1 MSLPSRHP
9 GRVPTMPGG
18 SPNLRT
24 VTATAVKRAT
34 PAAPPDPGSS
44 PARRWSPLELLPP
57 VLLLVLGAVLLAPG
71 HGLWFDELFTAEVAR
86 LPLGEILSAIVS
98 GRGTTDYLATVPP
111 SYNAPYYLVVHLW
124 VSLPGLGGD
133 TSLRVLSL
141 LAAAGGLALVTR
153 AVARLAGRA
162 TGVLAG
168 VVLAISPLV
177 LEQAVEARSY
187 GLAVLATGGAFLG
200 LVRWLQEPP
209 RGLVL
214 LGLAGAGAGLAHW
227 YALTAVAA
235 FVVAAVLLRRGR
247 ALPVVLVGS
256 AAALPALAFVA
267 LAVLNGTGSRNAEH
281 LHDTGGRLAGLALDA
296 WAGGVTVLAALTA
309 GLALVGAVRATG
321 ARVVAVCWAV
331 VPLLL
336 LTLAELVRPVY
347 LPRYLLAG
355 LLGVGV
361 LAAVGALALPRAARW
376 PVAGL
381 LVALSLLAS
390 SPLADRGPRERSD
403 EVVAWLAE
411 RQRAGEPVVAADQR
425 SATGLDHYTRRDAP
439 RLRADLVLPP
449 DDAPPD
455 AERVWLVR
463 RLFDGAPEPTD
474 DDEILRGAGYRM
486 VEQVDFPASKTDLVV
501 QVWER

>member
-1 MSLPSRHP
+1 VTAALDRTPRPPPEAPGTSAPPRWSLP
-9 GRVPTMPGG
+9 
-18 SPNLRT
+18 
-24 VTATAVKRAT
+24 
-34 PAAPPDPGSS
+34 
-44 PARRWSPLELLPP
+44 ELLPP
-57 VLLLVLGAVLLAPG
+57 VALVLLGTALLLPG

-86 LPLGEILSAIVS
+86 LPLGEILSAIAS
-98 GRGTTDYLATVPP
+98 GRGTTEYLATVPP
-111 SYNAPYYLVVHLW
+111 SYNAPYYLVVHAWTL
-124 VSLPGLGGD
+124 VPGLGGD

-168 VVLAISPLV
+168 VVLAVSPLV

-187 GLAVLATGGAFLG
+187 GLAVLATGGALLG

-214 LGLAGAGAGLAHW
+214 FGLAGAGAGLAHW

-235 FVVAAVLLRRGR
+235 FVVAAVLLRRRG
-247 ALPVVLVGS
+247 ALPVLLVGS
-256 AAALPALAFVA
+256 AAALPAAAFVV
-267 LAVLNGTGSRNAEH
+267 LAVVNGTGSRNAEH

-296 WAGGVTVLAALTA
+296 WTAELTPLLAVTL

-321 ARVVAVCWAV
+321 VRVVATCWAV
-331 VPLLL
+331 VPLAL
-336 LTLAELVRPVY
+336 LTVAELVRPVY

-376 PVAGL
+376 PLAGL

-390 SPLADRGPRERSD
+390 SPMADRGPRERSD
-403 EVVAWLAE
+403 DVVAFLAE
-411 RQRAGEPVVAADQR
+411 QHTAGEPIVAADQR
-425 SATGLDHYTRRDAP
+425 SATGLDHYTRTAQP
-439 RLRADLVLPP
+439 QLRADLVLPP

-455 AERVWLVR
+455 AGRVWLVR
-463 RLFDGAPEPTD
+463 RLFGGEPEPTD
-474 DDEILRGAGYRM
+474 DDEILRSAGFTL